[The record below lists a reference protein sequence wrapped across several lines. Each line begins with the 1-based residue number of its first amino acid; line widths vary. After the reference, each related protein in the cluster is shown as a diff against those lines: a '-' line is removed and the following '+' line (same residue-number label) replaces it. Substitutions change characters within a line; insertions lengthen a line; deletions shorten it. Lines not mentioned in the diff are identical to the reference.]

1 MKRFR
6 KKYKKPRR
14 PWDKAL
20 LEEERKIMIEFGLR
34 KKRELWRAREEL
46 RKYRRMAR
54 ELAAR
59 KDKEKERV
67 LIQKLYKLGLLSLP
81 NSTLDDV
88 LSLTVKDLLNR
99 RLQTIVYK
107 KGLTNTIK
115 QARQFIVHGHVR
127 INGRRIVYPSYLVSR
142 DEEDK
147 ITCDVKPM
155 KKVMQAQPIEQTQP
169 PTQPQTEVS
178 EIKEGG

>member
-6 KKYKKPRR
+6 KKYKKPRK

-20 LEEERKIMIEFGLR
+20 LEEERKIMVEFGLR
-34 KKRELWRAREEL
+34 RKKELWRAREEL
-46 RKYRRMAR
+46 RKYRRLAR
-54 ELAAR
+54 DLNAR
-59 KDKEKERV
+59 RDKEKEKV
-67 LIQKLYKLGLLSLP
+67 LIQKLYRLGLLPSA
-81 NSTLDDV
+81 SATLDDV

-107 KGLTNTIK
+107 KGLANTIK

-127 INGRRIVYPSYLVSR
+127 INGRKIVYPSYLVSR

-147 ITCDVKPM
+147 ITCEVKPI
-155 KKVMQAQPIEQTQP
+155 KKVIQAQPIEQTQP
-169 PTQPQTEVS
+169 SAQSQTEV
-178 EIKEGG
+178 EVKEVS

>member
-20 LEEERKIMIEFGLR
+20 LEEERKIMVEFGLR
-34 KKRELWRAREEL
+34 RKKELWRAKEEL

-54 ELAAR
+54 DLNAR
-59 KDKEKERV
+59 RDKEKEKV
-67 LIQKLYKLGLLSLP
+67 LIQKLYRLGLLPSA
-81 NSTLDDV
+81 SATLDDV

-107 KGLTNTIK
+107 KGLANTIK
-115 QARQFIVHGHVR
+115 QARQFIVHGHVK

-147 ITCDVKPM
+147 IICEVKPI
-155 KKVMQAQPIEQTQP
+155 KKVIQTQPIEQTQP
-169 PTQPQTEVS
+169 SAQSQTEV
-178 EIKEGG
+178 EVKEVS

>member
-20 LEEERKIMIEFGLR
+20 LEEERKIMVEFGLR
-34 KKRELWRAREEL
+34 RKKELWRAREEL
-46 RKYRRMAR
+46 RKYRRLAR
-54 ELAAR
+54 DLNAR
-59 KDKEKERV
+59 RDKEKEKV
-67 LIQKLYKLGLLSLP
+67 LIQKLYRLGLLPSA
-81 NSTLDDV
+81 SATLDDV

-107 KGLTNTIK
+107 KGLANTIK

-127 INGRRIVYPSYLVSR
+127 INGRKIVYPSYLVSR

-147 ITCDVKPM
+147 ITCEVKPI
-155 KKVMQAQPIEQTQP
+155 KKVIQTQPIEQTQP
-169 PTQPQTEVS
+169 SAQSQTEV
-178 EIKEGG
+178 EVKEVS

>member
-20 LEEERKIMIEFGLR
+20 LEEERKIMVEFGLR
-34 KKRELWRAREEL
+34 RKKELWRAKEEL

-54 ELAAR
+54 ELNAR
-59 KDKEKERV
+59 KDKEKEKV
-67 LIQKLYKLGLLSLP
+67 LIQKLYRLGLLPSP
-81 NSTLDDV
+81 SATLDDV

-107 KGLTNTIK
+107 KGLANTIK
-115 QARQFIVHGHVR
+115 QARQFIVHGHVK

-147 ITCDVKPM
+147 ITCEVKPI
-155 KKVMQAQPIEQTQP
+155 KKVMQNQLMEQTQP
-169 PTQPQTEVS
+169 SAQYQTEV
-178 EIKEGG
+178 EVKEGG

>member
-20 LEEERKIMIEFGLR
+20 LEEERKIMVEFGLR
-34 KKRELWRAREEL
+34 RKKELWRAKEEL
-46 RKYRRMAR
+46 RKYRRLAR
-54 ELAAR
+54 DLNAR
-59 KDKEKERV
+59 RDKEKEKV
-67 LIQKLYKLGLLSLP
+67 LIQKLYRLGLLPSA
-81 NSTLDDV
+81 SATLDDV

-107 KGLTNTIK
+107 KGLANTIK
-115 QARQFIVHGHVR
+115 QARQFIVHGHVK

-147 ITCDVKPM
+147 ITCEVKPM
-155 KKVMQAQPIEQTQP
+155 KKVTQAQPIEQTQP
-169 PTQPQTEVS
+169 STQSQTEV
-178 EIKEGG
+178 EVKEGG

>member
-34 KKRELWRAREEL
+34 RKKELWRAREEL

-54 ELAAR
+54 DLNAR
-59 KDKEKERV
+59 RDKEKEKV
-67 LIQKLYKLGLLSLP
+67 LIQKLYRLGLLPSP
-81 NSTLDDV
+81 SATLDDV

-107 KGLTNTIK
+107 KGLANTIK

-147 ITCDVKPM
+147 ITCDIKPNM
-155 KKVMQAQPIEQTQP
+155 PKTTVQEQ
-169 PTQPQTEVS
+169 PTQQPKAEVS
-178 EIKEGG
+178 VEVKEGG

>member
-6 KKYKKPRR
+6 KKYKRPRK

-34 KKRELWRAREEL
+34 RKRELWRAKEEL

-54 ELAAR
+54 ELNAR
-59 KDKEKERV
+59 RDKEKEKI
-67 LIQKLYKLGLLSLP
+67 LIQKLYRLGLLQSP
-81 NSTLDDV
+81 NATLDDV
-88 LSLTVKDLLNR
+88 LGLTVRDMLNR

-107 KGLTNTIK
+107 KGLANTIK

-127 INGRRIVYPSYLVSR
+127 INGRKIVYPSYLVSR
-142 DEEDK
+142 EEEDK
-147 ITCDVKPM
+147 ITCDIKPNTP
-155 KKVMQAQPIEQTQP
+155 KVALESQKSIQTQ
-169 PTQPQTEVS
+169 TEADFEV
-178 EIKEGG
+178 KTEGG

>member
-20 LEEERKIMIEFGLR
+20 LEEERKIMVEFGLR
-34 KKRELWRAREEL
+34 RKKELWRAKEEL

-54 ELAAR
+54 DLNAR
-59 KDKEKERV
+59 RDKEKEKV
-67 LIQKLYKLGLLSLP
+67 LIQKLYKLGLLPSA
-81 NSTLDDV
+81 SATLDDV

-107 KGLTNTIK
+107 KGLANTIK
-115 QARQFIVHGHVR
+115 QARQFIVHGHVK

-147 ITCDVKPM
+147 ITCEVKPM
-155 KKVMQAQPIEQTQP
+155 KKVTQAQPIEQTQP
-169 PTQPQTEVS
+169 STQSQTEV
-178 EIKEGG
+178 EVKEGG

>member
-34 KKRELWRAREEL
+34 RKKELWRAREEL

-54 ELAAR
+54 DLNAR
-59 KDKEKERV
+59 RDKEKEKV
-67 LIQKLYKLGLLSLP
+67 LIQKLYRLGLLPSP
-81 NSTLDDV
+81 SATLDDV

-107 KGLTNTIK
+107 KGLANTIK

-147 ITCDVKPM
+147 ITCDIKPNM
-155 KKVMQAQPIEQTQP
+155 PKTTVEEQTTQQP
-169 PTQPQTEVS
+169 KAEVRV
-178 EIKEGG
+178 EVKEGG

>member
-6 KKYKKPRR
+6 KKYKRPKK

-34 KKRELWRAREEL
+34 RKKELWRAKEEL

-54 ELAAR
+54 ELNAR
-59 KDKEKERV
+59 RDKEKEKI
-67 LIQKLYKLGLLSLP
+67 LIQKLYRLGLLPST
-81 NSTLDDV
+81 NATLDDV
-88 LSLTVKDLLNR
+88 LSLTVRDLLGR

-107 KGLTNTIK
+107 KGLANTIK

-142 DEEDK
+142 EEEDK
-147 ITCDVKPM
+147 ITCDIKPNAPRAG
-155 KKVMQAQPIEQTQP
+155 MQEQLAAQTKAEVANI
-169 PTQPQTEVS
+169 EVS
-178 EIKEGG
+178 SAEGG

>member
-20 LEEERKIMIEFGLR
+20 LEEERKIMVEFGLR
-34 KKRELWRAREEL
+34 RKKELWRAREEL
-46 RKYRRMAR
+46 RKYRRLAR
-54 ELAAR
+54 DLNAR
-59 KDKEKERV
+59 RDKEKEKV
-67 LIQKLYKLGLLSLP
+67 LIQKLYRLGLLPSA
-81 NSTLDDV
+81 SATLDDV

-107 KGLTNTIK
+107 KGLANTIK
-115 QARQFIVHGHVR
+115 QARQFIVHGHVK

-147 ITCDVKPM
+147 ITCEVKPM
-155 KKVMQAQPIEQTQP
+155 KKVTQAQPIEQTQP
-169 PTQPQTEVS
+169 STQSQTEV
-178 EIKEGG
+178 EVKEGG

>member
-34 KKRELWRAREEL
+34 RKKELWRAREEL

-54 ELAAR
+54 DLNAR
-59 KDKEKERV
+59 RDKEKEKV
-67 LIQKLYKLGLLSLP
+67 LIQKLYRLGLLPSP
-81 NSTLDDV
+81 SATLDDV

-107 KGLTNTIK
+107 KGFANTIK

-147 ITCDVKPM
+147 ITCDIKPNM
-155 KKVMQAQPIEQTQP
+155 PNTTVEEQTTQQP
-169 PTQPQTEVS
+169 KAEVS
-178 EIKEGG
+178 VEVKEGG